1 MAVAPLEDG
10 VEGIAV
16 YDLDGELLDYVG
28 NVPSPNIVKDLVAM
42 VSMIAGAV
50 GGRPTSIEVD
60 LGDKKL
66 VLLIDPPLL
75 RAAIIRKSRR

>member
-1 MAVAPLEDG
+1 MAVIPLEDG

-28 NVPSPNIVKDLVAM
+28 KAPSSTLIKDLAAM

-60 LGDKKL
+60 LGDRKL

-75 RAAIIRKSRR
+75 RAAVIRKPRR